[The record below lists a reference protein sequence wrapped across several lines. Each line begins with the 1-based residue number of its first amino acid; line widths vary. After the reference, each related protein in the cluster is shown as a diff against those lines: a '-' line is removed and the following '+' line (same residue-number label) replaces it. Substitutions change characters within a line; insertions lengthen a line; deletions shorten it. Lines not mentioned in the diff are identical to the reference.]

1 MRRDGIIAVD
11 WKDVYYSD
19 HERTNGTRC
28 YVGFIVTDL
37 GCLGIEVRDAVDFG
51 RGIESKRMP
60 KRVYVPG
67 GFEALREK
75 FGVMVR
81 GYGLLTRTIRPQ
93 TEGRVIK
100 YKGYIIKDNGYIMD
114 PETHRINMG
123 WRYRVKLDEP
133 WGMEFMVPTL
143 RLAKD
148 NINEDIERRKRL

>member
-1 MRRDGIIAVD
+1 MRRDGVIEVD

-19 HERTNGTRC
+19 HERTTGQKC
-28 YVGFIVTDL
+28 YVGFMVTNL
-37 GCLGIEVRDAVDFG
+37 GCYGIEVRDAVDFG
-51 RGIESKRMP
+51 RGIESKRTP

-81 GYGLLTRTIRPQ
+81 EYGLLLRTIQPQ
-93 TEGRVIK
+93 SEGRVIK

-114 PETHRINMG
+114 LETHRIDMVL
-123 WRYRVKLDEP
+123 RYRVRLDEP

-143 RLAKD
+143 KLAKE